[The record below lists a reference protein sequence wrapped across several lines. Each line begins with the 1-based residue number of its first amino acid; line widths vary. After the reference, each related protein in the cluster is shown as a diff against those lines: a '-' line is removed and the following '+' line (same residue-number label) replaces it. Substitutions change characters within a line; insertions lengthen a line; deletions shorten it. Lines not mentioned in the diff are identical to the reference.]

1 MAGESEYTID
11 ELARAAETTVRSVRV
26 YHERGLLPSPDVRG
40 RIGYYGS
47 DHLNRLQT
55 ISRLLGRGMKL
66 NGIRELLAAWD
77 RGDGLADVLG
87 VTDQTVST
95 PGRTAPATPPPP
107 EPEEPAYELPDYVQQ
122 ALAAS
127 DDPFDVYRVT
137 NPRCSDLAT
146 RLGDAGLPAPAT
158 FQLVERLR
166 ADCDRIAERYAT
178 EIFYVLAGKAYEQS
192 ERNPKDRTKLETDLA
207 IARLIVTRAASELID
222 QAFGRRAE
230 LPASEAD
237 AERSHSVPHG
247 ANTNGKQP
255 SRSHI

>member
-1 MAGESEYTID
+1 MPGESEYTID

-66 NGIRELLAAWD
+66 NGIRELLSAWD

-87 VTDQTVST
+87 VTDQN
-95 PGRTAPATPPPP
+95 PGAPDRPSPDHSPAP

-146 RLGDAGLPAPAT
+146 RLGDAGLPPNVT

-166 ADCDRIAERYAT
+166 ADCDRIAERYAAD
-178 EIFYVLAGKAYEQS
+178 IFHILAGKSYEQS
-192 ERNPKDRTKLETDLA
+192 ERNIKDRTKLETDLA

-230 LPASEAD
+230 LPVETPPPRTYAVQ
-237 AERSHSVPHG
+237 RNG
-247 ANTNGKQP
+247 APNGKQP
-255 SRSHI
+255 SRARS